1 MDQAFPLHSLAD
13 AHFYQ
18 KVDGAL
24 LEDSGSHP
32 LLTVLASSSLDHDR
46 MNALS
51 VQQMRQDKPCR
62 SSSHNADL
70 GSNSH
75 RLFRRDF

>member
-1 MDQAFPLHSLAD
+1 MDQAFPLHALAH

-32 LLTVLASSSLDHDR
+32 LFTVVASSSLDHNR
-46 MNALS
+46 MNSLS
-51 VQQMRQDKPCR
+51 VQQVRQDEPCR
-62 SSSHNADL
+62 SSPHNADL

-75 RLFRRDF
+75 RFFRRDF

>member
-1 MDQAFPLHSLAD
+1 MDQAFPLHSLAYT
-13 AHFYQ
+13 HFGQ

-32 LLTVLASSSLDHDR
+32 LLTVLASSSLDHNR
-46 MNALS
+46 LNSLS
-51 VQQMRQDKPCR
+51 VQQVRQDKPCR